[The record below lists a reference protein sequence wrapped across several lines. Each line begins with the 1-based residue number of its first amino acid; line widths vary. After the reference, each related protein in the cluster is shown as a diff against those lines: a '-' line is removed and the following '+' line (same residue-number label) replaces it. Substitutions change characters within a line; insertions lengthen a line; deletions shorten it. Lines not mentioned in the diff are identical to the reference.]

1 VLAKTK
7 HMLQWIPRSAV
18 TSVEVMRPGRQTKK
32 GLGSMC
38 YMGDITKVYMILL
51 CTFNSS

>member
-7 HMLQWIPRSAV
+7 HILERIPRSAV
-18 TSVEVMRPGRQTKK
+18 TSVEVMRLGRQTKE

-51 CTFNSS
+51 CTFNST